1 MDLHTSTLRDAAPN
15 LSDISLMHD
24 SEEVP
29 ATRSDPTLVSFV
41 VSEVGGVV
49 SAAFNGYSTAFVNN
63 LFYAVIFAFACNYLW
78 ELPLSQ
84 VVDVSLAFFLFTTG
98 LMIAFHIFFMGRALA
113 NGEGYLG
120 LYIAVIAVL
129 TALLPFASVLGFTV
143 YGWFVEGDWTTT
155 STVYQWYVGLFGSGY
170 QWLESRIGDVLGL
183 MVVETDAKGVD
194 VTKVDTD
201 MLVQWAQISAAA
213 IAIVEFVLRR
223 TARTA

>member
-1 MDLHTSTLRDAAPN
+1 MDLHTSTLRDALPD
-15 LSDISLMHD
+15 LSDISTISD
-24 SEEVP
+24 SDGSGTE
-29 ATRSDPTLVSFV
+29 TKDPTLLTFV
-41 VSEVGGVV
+41 MSEVGGVV
-49 SAAFNGYSTAFVNN
+49 SAAFNGYSTAFINN
-63 LFYAVIFAFACNYLW
+63 LFYAIIFAFACNYLW
-78 ELPLSQ
+78 ELPLPQ

-98 LMIAFHIFFMGRALA
+98 LMIAFHIFFMARALA

-170 QWLESRIGDVLGL
+170 QWLETRTGDVLGL
-183 MVVETDAKGVD
+183 MVVETDAKGID

-201 MLVQWAQISAAA
+201 LLVQWAQISAAA
-213 IAIVEFVLRR
+213 IAIIEFVLKRTTR
-223 TARTA
+223 TA

>member
-1 MDLHTSTLRDAAPN
+1 MELHTSALRNSLQDLP
-15 LSDISLMHD
+15 DIQHSPGND
-24 SEEVP
+24 DGSV
-29 ATRSDPTLVSFV
+29 TNSDPTLLSFV
-41 VSEVGGVV
+41 VTEVGGVMA
-49 SAAFNGYSTAFVNN
+49 AAFNGYSTAFINN
-63 LFYAVIFAFACNYLW
+63 LFYAIIFAFACNYLW

-98 LMIAFHIFFMGRALA
+98 LMIAFHIFFMGRAFA

-155 STVYQWYVGLFGSGY
+155 STVYQWYVGLFGTGY

-183 MVVETDAKGVD
+183 MVVETDAKGID

-213 IAIVEFVLRR
+213 IAILDFVLRR

>member
-1 MDLHTSTLRDAAPN
+1 MDKVIIGQRYMTDRLLIGLLCNGHILLEGVPGLAKTLA
-15 LSDISLMHD
+15 IK
-24 SEEVP
+24 
-29 ATRSDPTLVSFV
+29 TL
-41 VSEVGGVV
+41 
-49 SAAFNGYSTAFVNN
+49 A
-63 LFYAVIFAFACNYLW
+63 
-78 ELPLSQ
+78 Q

-143 YGWFVEGDWTTT
+143 YGWFVKGDWTTT

-223 TARTA
+223 TARTV